1 MDQIILK
8 VAPLKLIE
16 VLEAAKND
24 FQFSKKIYVYSLHSD
39 LDRSILSGNFFS
51 LDQTQG

>member
-8 VAPLKLIE
+8 VAPSELIE

-24 FQFSKKIYVYSLHSD
+24 IQFSWKKLLHSN
-39 LDRSILSGNFFS
+39 LDRGIISGNFFS